1 VAERDMQRDGGDGDV
16 AVNYEIRAN
25 GKLLGRVEAPNIFAA
40 AVIAAQ
46 EFFKKPAAW
55 RKTGDGQSGTFHADG
70 KPFQVLE
77 IS

>member
-1 VAERDMQRDGGDGDV
+1 M
-16 AVNYEIRAN
+16 NYEIWAN
-25 GKLLGRVEAPNIFAA
+25 GKLLGRIEAQNIFAA

-55 RKTGDGQSGTFHADG
+55 RKNGDGQSGTFHADG
-70 KPFQVLE
+70 RPFQVRE